1 MGLKMV
7 KRRCEMI
14 RRYLGPILSAGF
26 AALLLTTSA
35 PALAQAYLG
44 ANLQPYVV
52 LGATTVTCTGGGT
65 FTGIVGVSPGAA
77 VTGFP
82 GLCPAP
88 SGGITGPPVADPAQA
103 ALGTAV
109 GVLAGHG
116 CDVTL
121 GSDLT
126 GLTLVPGTYCVTAAP
141 SNLAGLLQLDAQGNP
156 NAVWVFKM
164 TTTLIASV
172 GSQVKVINGGN
183 PCGAQWLV
191 NSDATINSGAIFIG
205 NILAVNSITLNG
217 SLTGRALAQNAAVT
231 IAGGSGSFAACG
243 AFATTGAPLPF
254 PIFGA
259 PGGGGG
265 FVPGGLG
272 VPTLSEWAM
281 ILLAGILAIAG
292 FAAMRRRS
300 S

>member
-1 MGLKMV
+1 
-7 KRRCEMI
+7 MI
-14 RRYLGPILSAGF
+14 RKFLGCTVSAGF
-26 AALLLTTSA
+26 AALLLASA
-35 PALAQAYLG
+35 PAAVAQSYLG

-52 LGATTVTCTGGGT
+52 LGGTTVTCAGGGT

-82 GLCPAP
+82 GLCPP
-88 SGGITGPPVADPAQA
+88 PTGGITGPPVADPAQA
-103 ALGTAV
+103 ALLTAV
-109 GVLAGHG
+109 GVLQGHG

-126 GLTLVPGTYCVTAAP
+126 GLTLVPGTYCVTAAAT
-141 SNLAGLLQLDAQGNP
+141 NLAGLLQLDAQGNP

-164 TTTLIASV
+164 TNTLITSV
-172 GSQVKVINGGN
+172 GSQVNVINGGN
-183 PCGAQWLV
+183 PCGAQWMV
-191 NSDATINSGAIFIG
+191 NSDAIINSGTTMVG
-205 NILAVNSITLNG
+205 NILAVNSVTLNG

-243 AFATTGAPLPF
+243 AFATSGAPLPF

-265 FVPGGLG
+265 FGGAAGTG

-281 ILLAGILAIAG
+281 ILLAALLAIAG
-292 FAAMRRRS
+292 FAALRRRNS
-300 S
+300 

>member
-1 MGLKMV
+1 
-7 KRRCEMI
+7 MI
-14 RRYLGPILSAGF
+14 RKFLGPIVSAGF
-26 AALLLTTSA
+26 AALLLASA
-35 PALAQAYLG
+35 PALAQSYLG

-52 LGATTVTCTGGGT
+52 LGGTTVTCAGGGT

-88 SGGITGPPVADPAQA
+88 SGGITGPPAADPAQA

-109 GVLAGHG
+109 GVLQGHG

-121 GSDLT
+121 GPDLT
-126 GLTLVPGTYCVTAAP
+126 GLTLAPGTYCVTAAAT
-141 SNLAGLLQLDAQGNP
+141 NLAGLLQLDAQGNP

-164 TTTLIASV
+164 TTTLILSV
-172 GSQVKVINGGN
+172 GSTVSVINGGN
-183 PCGAQWLV
+183 PCGAQWMV
-191 NSDATINSGAIFIG
+191 NTDATINTGATMVG

-217 SLTGRALAQNAAVT
+217 ALTGRALAQNAAVT

-265 FVPGGLG
+265 FGGAG
-272 VPTLSEWAM
+272 GGIPTLSQWAM
-281 ILLAGILAIAG
+281 ILLGALLAIAG
-292 FAAMRRRS
+292 FAAMRRRNS
-300 S
+300 